1 MNKKTIIGL
10 TLIVAGYGFYYYY
23 KKKQDAAAKAA
34 AAKATN
40 MNYVGVDASEVIPVE
55 VVTKRRAFPIGAQ
68 FREEFRLVV
77 PPKKANIPAIVVGEE
92 LRQRAYYVDPAKI
105 KAPLYL

>member
-1 MNKKTIIGL
+1 MEKKTIIGL
-10 TLIVAGYGFYYYY
+10 SLILAGYGLYYYY
-23 KKKQDAAAKAA
+23 KKKKDDIAKAA
-34 AAKATN
+34 LLNTTN
-40 MNYVGVDASEVIPVE
+40 ANYLGIDASEVVPVQ

-77 PPKKANIPAIVVGEE
+77 PPKKANIPAIVIGEE
-92 LRQRAYYVDPAKI
+92 LRQRAYYVDPSKV